1 MRRRHR
7 KSDCPIHFALEVFG
21 DAWTLLIIRDL
32 MFKGRTTYTDFL
44 RAEEGIATNVL
55 ADRLV
60 RLEEDGLIEKDGG
73 GERLGAKSY
82 RLTAK
87 GIDLLP
93 VMLDVIAWSA
103 KHDPKTAADKGF
115 VRRLQRDRGGLE
127 QELRAGLLAARRPL
141 GVGDRATTTTT
152 TTTSRRPRKTE
163 AST

>member
-1 MRRRHR
+1 
-7 KSDCPIHFALEVFG
+7 
-21 DAWTLLIIRDL
+21 

-60 RLEEDGLIEKDGG
+60 RLEEDGVIEKDAGTDG
-73 GERLGAKSY
+73 RGANRY

-93 VMLDVIAWSA
+93 VMLDIIGWSA
-103 KHDPKTAADKGF
+103 KYDPKTAADKSF
-115 VRRLQRDRGGLE
+115 VRRLQRDRGGVE
-127 QELRAGLLAARRPL
+127 KELRSGLLAARHAPSVSGR
-141 GVGDRATTTTT
+141 TTTTT
-152 TTTSRRPRKTE
+152 LARKPRRTE

>member
-32 MFKGRTTYTDFL
+32 MFKGRTSYTDFL

-60 RLEEDGLIEKDGG
+60 RLEEDGII
-73 GERLGAKSY
+73 AKAAGSGRGSASIY
-82 RLTAK
+82 RLTPK

-93 VMLDVIAWSA
+93 IMLEIIRWSA
-103 KHDPKTAADKGF
+103 QYDPKTVADRQF
-115 VRRLQRDRGGLE
+115 VRRLRRDRASLE
-127 QELRAGLLAARRPL
+127 AEIRAGIVGRAGAVEAGPRAKARRF
-141 GVGDRATTTTT
+141 
-152 TTTSRRPRKTE
+152 
-163 AST
+163 STNKKKPKEVSS

>member
-44 RAEEGIATNVL
+44 RAEESIATNVL

-60 RLEEDGLIEKDGG
+60 RLEEDGVIERGVGDDGPSSK
-73 GERLGAKSY
+73 RY

-127 QELRAGLLAARRPL
+127 TEVRAGLLAARHPL
-141 GVGDRATTTTT
+141 DASTRATTK
-152 TTTSRRPRKTE
+152 TTSRRPRKTE